1 MILFLDIENTII
13 DNLTDCNWLE
23 ENCKKIKDFI
33 FTKGIDTVHIYTWGW
48 KTNKEINQEILNNIY
63 KKLGIHE
70 EQIGRCFTKET
81 AVDFCING
89 GWIPADEK
97 ERALLPGMMKS
108 DYVLDKTMV
117 FLLMT
122 IPEREAGFKYYLIDD
137 TTETNL
143 NGNENAFT
151 INPTDL

>member
-13 DNLTDCNWLE
+13 DNLTDCNWLK

-33 FTKGIDTVHIYTWGW
+33 FTKGFDTVHIYTWGW
-48 KTNKEINQEILNNIY
+48 KTNKEIDQEILNNIY
-63 KKLGIHE
+63 KKLEIYE

-81 AVDFCING
+81 AVDYCING
-89 GWIPADEK
+89 GFIPANEK
-97 ERALLPGMMKS
+97 ERALIPGMMTS
-108 DYVLDKTMV
+108 DYSLDKTFV

-122 IPEREAGFKYYLIDD
+122 RSDRQEGAVHYLIDD

>member
-63 KKLGIHE
+63 KKLDIAK

-81 AVDFCING
+81 AVDFCIND
-89 GWIPADEK
+89 GWIPANEK
-97 ERALLPGMMKS
+97 ERALIPGMMKS
-108 DYVLDKTMV
+108 DYALDKV
-117 FLLMT
+117 NLYDEVEIINYSGNPLE
-122 IPEREAGFKYYLIDD
+122 ILIS
-137 TTETNL
+137 
-143 NGNENAFT
+143 
-151 INPTDL
+151 

>member
-33 FTKGIDTVHIYTWGW
+33 FTNGIDIVHIYTWGW
-48 KTNKEINQEILNNIY
+48 KTKKEINREILNNIY
-63 KKLGIHE
+63 KKLDIAK
-70 EQIGRCFTKET
+70 EQIGHCFTKET
-81 AVDFCING
+81 AVNFCING
-89 GWIPADEK
+89 GWIPANEK
-97 ERALLPGMMKS
+97 ERALIPGMMKS
-108 DYVLDKTMV
+108 DYALDKTMV

-122 IPEREAGFKYYLIDD
+122 KPEREEGVIYYLIDD
-137 TTETNL
+137 TTETNF
-143 NGNENAFT
+143 NVNENAIT

>member
-33 FTKGIDTVHIYTWGW
+33 ITNGIDTVHIYTWGW
-48 KTNKEINQEILNNIY
+48 TTNKEIDPEILNNIY
-63 KKLGIHE
+63 KKLGIYE

-97 ERALLPGMMKS
+97 ERALIPGMMKS
-108 DYVLDKTMV
+108 DYMLDKTMV

-122 IPEREAGFKYYLIDD
+122 RPEREEGLQYYLIDD

-143 NGNENAFT
+143 NVYENAFT
-151 INPTDL
+151 INPTDI

>member
-48 KTNKEINQEILNNIY
+48 KTNKEIDQEILNNIY
-63 KKLGIHE
+63 KKLDISV

-89 GWIPADEK
+89 GWIPANEK
-97 ERALLPGMMKS
+97 ERALIPGMMKS
-108 DYVLDKTMV
+108 DYALDKTMV

-122 IPEREAGFKYYLIDD
+122 RPEREEGVVYYLIDD

-143 NGNENAFT
+143 NVNENAFT

>member
-1 MILFLDIENTII
+1 MILYLDIENTII
-13 DNLTDCNWLE
+13 DDLANCNWLE

-33 FTKGIDTVHIYTWGW
+33 FTKGIDTVNIYTWGW
-48 KTNKEINQEILNNIY
+48 KTDKEIVPEILNNIY
-63 KKLGIHE
+63 KKLDIAE
-70 EQIGRCFTKET
+70 EQIGSCITKET
-81 AVDFCING
+81 SVDCCITEG
-89 GWIPADEK
+89 FIPADEK
-97 ERALLPGMMKS
+97 ERALIPGMMLS
-108 DYVLDKTMV
+108 EYSLDKTFV

-122 IPEREAGFKYYLIDD
+122 RPDRQEGAVYYLIDD

>member
-1 MILFLDIENTII
+1 MILFLDIENTVI

-23 ENCKKIKDFI
+23 KNCEKIKKFI
-33 FTKGIDTVHIYTWGW
+33 FNHSINRVHIYTWGW

-97 ERALLPGMMKS
+97 ERALIPGMMKS
-108 DYVLDKTMV
+108 EYVLDKTMV

-122 IPEREAGFKYYLIDD
+122 RPEREAGIRYYLIDD
-137 TTETNL
+137 TTETDL
-143 NGNENAFT
+143 DGQFNAIT
-151 INPTDL
+151 INPADL